1 MRFARTLLV
10 VTCSL
15 SIAATAA
22 AQTAPRRSF
31 ETLRSREQALTSTTP
46 APSVT
51 KLRKQVAG
59 WDAFVRRYPVSGYA
73 DDALWAAAELSSA
86 ISERTRAD
94 VDRQRAAK
102 YYRWLAREYPASD
115 KVKAALARAAALE
128 QPERPAVVA
137 TRPPDAPRAL
147 AGEVSAL
154 PRPTATRGVLPPA
167 PAPDASTRVSPSKL
181 PAPDD
186 TAPATPPVVKPAV
199 NGPRLKDIRRTIL
212 PELVRVT
219 IELDDEAAFTHE
231 RIDGPARVFFDVKAP
246 AVPALQDRVLSFA
259 DDVVRQVRV
268 GRRPAQSTRVVL
280 DLEGVSRY
288 SVFTLYTPFR
298 IVVDLERARGTR
310 AVRPDVTSPT
320 LVEQWAD
327 TAPAGGAP
335 AASAAPVKTAAPSQ
349 SDLVAT
355 VPASVDA
362 LPAPSSATMPR
373 FEPPSPVATPEGSS
387 AVATDVAQAVERRP
401 AALAVPKPAPHAP
414 AAAAPTAPA
423 ANAAGGFSLAR
434 QLGLGVSR
442 IVIDPGHGGHDPGA
456 LGKRVTE
463 AELVLDVALRLEKL
477 LHKAGID
484 VVMTRRSD
492 VFIPLEERTAIANRE
507 GADLF
512 LSIHANASRNVK
524 AHGVETYFLNFA
536 SNPEAEAVAARENSA
551 SAQGMHTLPDIVRAI
566 ALNNKLDES
575 RDFAR
580 LVQDSMIKTLRTQNK
595 AVRDLG
601 VKQAP
606 FVVLIGAGM
615 PSVLAEIAFV
625 THPQE
630 GQLLR
635 TNGYRQHVADAL
647 FEAVTRYI
655 KSLKTV
661 GTVAL
666 QD

>member
-86 ISERTRAD
+86 ISERTQAD
-94 VDRQRAAK
+94 ADRQRAAK
-102 YYRWLAREYPASD
+102 YYRWLAREYPTSD
-115 KVKAALARAAALE
+115 KVKAALARASALE
-128 QPERPAVVA
+128 QPEKPAVVA
-137 TRPPDAPRAL
+137 TRTPAAPRAL

-167 PAPDASTRVSPSKL
+167 PAPDASTRVSPSNR

-186 TAPATPPVVKPAV
+186 TAPATLPVVKPAV
-199 NGPRLKDIRRTIL
+199 TNGPRLKDIRRTIL

-327 TAPAGGAP
+327 TAPAGSAP
-335 AASAAPVKTAAPSQ
+335 AASAAPATTAAPSQ

-362 LPAPSSATMPR
+362 LPAPSSAPM
-373 FEPPSPVATPEGSS
+373 
-387 AVATDVAQAVERRP
+387 
-401 AALAVPKPAPHAP
+401 
-414 AAAAPTAPA
+414 
-423 ANAAGGFSLAR
+423 
-434 QLGLGVSR
+434 
-442 IVIDPGHGGHDPGA
+442 
-456 LGKRVTE
+456 
-463 AELVLDVALRLEKL
+463 
-477 LHKAGID
+477 
-484 VVMTRRSD
+484 
-492 VFIPLEERTAIANRE
+492 
-507 GADLF
+507 
-512 LSIHANASRNVK
+512 
-524 AHGVETYFLNFA
+524 
-536 SNPEAEAVAARENSA
+536 
-551 SAQGMHTLPDIVRAI
+551 
-566 ALNNKLDES
+566 
-575 RDFAR
+575 
-580 LVQDSMIKTLRTQNK
+580 
-595 AVRDLG
+595 
-601 VKQAP
+601 
-606 FVVLIGAGM
+606 
-615 PSVLAEIAFV
+615 
-625 THPQE
+625 
-630 GQLLR
+630 
-635 TNGYRQHVADAL
+635 
-647 FEAVTRYI
+647 
-655 KSLKTV
+655 
-661 GTVAL
+661 
-666 QD
+666 